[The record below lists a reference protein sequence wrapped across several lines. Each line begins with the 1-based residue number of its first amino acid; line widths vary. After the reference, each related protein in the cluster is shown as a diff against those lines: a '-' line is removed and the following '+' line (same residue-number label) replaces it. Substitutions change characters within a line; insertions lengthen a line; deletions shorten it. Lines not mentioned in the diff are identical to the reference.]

1 MKVSRH
7 AKIIELI
14 SQYDIETQEELAE
27 YLNNAGFKVT
37 QATVSRD
44 IRDLKL
50 TKVSLNGGKQKYVIH
65 RQDEDGMSEKYI
77 RVLRDGY
84 MSMDMAQNI
93 LVIKTVSG
101 MAMAVAVAVD
111 AMKWNEVVG
120 CIAGDDT
127 IMCAIHNAEE
137 AGYALYDS
145 FCIDRRSEESVNR
158 AGWGL
163 CCDLR
168 CCRRFA
174 DDHYGQK

>member
-1 MKVSRH
+1 MKISRH

-27 YLNNAGFKVT
+27 YLNKAGFKVT

-50 TKVSLNGGKQKYVIH
+50 TKVSVGAGKQKYVVH
-65 RQDEDGMSEKYI
+65 RQEEPEMSEKYI

-84 MSMDMAQNI
+84 VSMDMAQNI

-101 MAMAVAVAVD
+101 MAMTVAVAVD
-111 AMKWNEVVG
+111 SMKWNEVVG

-127 IMCAIHNAEE
+127 IMCAIRTVEDTVAVMDKIRKIISKGE
-137 AGYALYDS
+137 
-145 FCIDRRSEESVNR
+145 
-158 AGWGL
+158 
-163 CCDLR
+163 
-168 CCRRFA
+168 
-174 DDHYGQK
+174 